1 MRAAAGVVF
10 VLMLAGAGCVDIAL
24 PPVGG
29 GLRVCSAEMRTGFL
43 RTEPGAE
50 RPDLWIAFVD
60 VGHGDATWLRTPGT
74 VGVDAAEILIDAGD
88 DGLPEAPH
96 VPDGGAAVLDLMARA
111 GFAPGHPLD
120 VLAITHPDK
129 DHHGGTAAVLAH
141 HPARVFLD
149 PGRGAGGP
157 TWTRAQQA
165 ARSAGATRWVAPTD
179 GLDGGGR
186 WSTGRWGRELTVR
199 LLAADPD
206 ARTDNGASLVFE
218 VLFRGRRVLLMGDA
232 GAEVEARLGP
242 TLGPVDI
249 LRTGHHGGV
258 DTSTVP
264 FLDRVLAPGAFA
276 VISAGERAGL
286 PHRGVVQRLA
296 ERVGDRLLRTDRG
309 DEGASRR
316 AAAGDD
322 HVVARIAGADGAV
335 EVCVLDPDVDRA
347 HP

>member
-1 MRAAAGVVF
+1 MRVAVGA
-10 VLMLAGAGCVDIAL
+10 VLALMVAGAGCVDIAL

-29 GLRVCSAEMRTGFL
+29 GPRVCSAEMRAGFL

-88 DGLPEAPH
+88 DGLPAAPH
-96 VPDGGAAVLDLMARA
+96 VPDGGAAVLELMARA

-129 DHHGGTAAVLAH
+129 DHHGGTAAVLAR
-141 HPARVFLD
+141 HPVGVFLD

-157 TWTRAQQA
+157 TWIRAQRA
-165 ARSAGATRWVAPTD
+165 ARSAGAIRWVAPTD
-179 GLDGGGR
+179 GLDGAGR
-186 WSTGRWGRELTVR
+186 WSTGRWGRDLTVR

-242 TLGPVDI
+242 EVGPVDV
-249 LRTGHHGGV
+249 LRTGHHGGA
-258 DTSTVP
+258 DTSTSA
-264 FLDRVLAPGAFA
+264 FLDRVLAPGASA
-276 VISAGERAGL
+276 VISAGEWTGL
-286 PHRGVVQRLA
+286 PHREVVQRLA
-296 ERVGDRLLRTDRG
+296 ERVGGRLLRTDRG
-309 DEGASRR
+309 DGGASRR

-322 HVVARIAGADGAV
+322 HVVARITGAEGAV
-335 EVCVLDPDVDRA
+335 EVCFLDPDTERA
-347 HP
+347 PP